1 MNTKTFDAL
10 AGREVVERVEKA
22 LAERGFLPESV
33 ETGADALARIKELIL
48 VGSSVMNGSSRTL
61 EEIGFVDY
69 LNGRAHGWNNLHE
82 AILVEKDPV
91 KQKELRGRSV
101 LSDYYLGSAHAVTE
115 EGEIVISSNSGSQ
128 MPHLVFT
135 SPNIVLVVSTKKI
148 VPTLSDAFERLEKHI
163 IPLEDESIQKKYGI
177 HTMRSKTLILHRE
190 NPMMGRKVHIIFVN
204 EKVGF

>member
-1 MNTKTFDAL
+1 M
-10 AGREVVERVEKA
+10 ERVEKA

>member
-1 MNTKTFDAL
+1 MNINNFDAL
-10 AGREVVERVEKA
+10 VAKEVVEATKKV

-33 ETGADALARIKELIL
+33 ETGTNALARIKELIPARA
-48 VGSSVMNGSSRTL
+48 SVMNGSSRTL

-69 LNGRAHGWNNLHE
+69 LTRGTHGWNNLHE
-82 AILVEKDPV
+82 AILVEKDPM

-101 LSDYYLGSAHAVTE
+101 FSDYYFGSAHAVTE
-115 EGEIVISSNSGSQ
+115 EGEIVIASNTGSQ

-148 VPTLSDAFERLEKHI
+148 VPTLSDAFERLEKYI

-190 NPMMGRKVHIIFVN
+190 NPMMGRKVHIIFLN